1 MKKNASGGTTLIE
14 LLVAMTI
21 TSIIGTMILQMV
33 IDFQSRILSEISR
46 NDLQDRAERLIR
58 FLANDIRDAA
68 FLLGPVPLVA
78 GGTSLVLTHD
88 SLSGDPLEVLPFSI
102 LSEDNSDDDD
112 RLTIVKAIS
121 FAPPLR
127 LAQPGLSGESA
138 VLLNRRPNLSPGST
152 RELLPAPEAINHLV
166 FASHRVC
173 YVVHLADL
181 SLQLHQPLIEDIPA
195 DTELLGVRAYL
206 FRLDPA
212 AGSHRLRRDDFTS
225 RDILDDAVD
234 GLQFEYLLE
243 DGFLVDLPT
252 RPQDVRGVRISLL
265 VRDLRADQGYTDENV
280 YMLGNRSY
288 GPFRDHYRRSLVTQL
303 VEVKNHGL
311 Q

>member
-1 MKKNASGGTTLIE
+1 MKKRASGGTTLIE

-46 NDLQDRAERLIR
+46 NDLQDRAERLLR

-102 LSEDNSDDDD
+102 LSDDDSDDDD

-173 YVVHLADL
+173 YAVHLDDL
-181 SLQLHQPLIEDIPA
+181 SLQLQQPLIEDIPA
-195 DTELLGVRAYL
+195 DTEILGVRAYL
-206 FRLDPA
+206 FWLDPA
-212 AGSHRLRRDDFTS
+212 AGSNRLRRDDFTS
-225 RDILDDAVD
+225 RDIFDDAVD
-234 GLQFEYLLE
+234 GLQFEYLME
-243 DGFLVDLPT
+243 DGSLVDLPT

-280 YMLGNRSY
+280 YMLGNRNY